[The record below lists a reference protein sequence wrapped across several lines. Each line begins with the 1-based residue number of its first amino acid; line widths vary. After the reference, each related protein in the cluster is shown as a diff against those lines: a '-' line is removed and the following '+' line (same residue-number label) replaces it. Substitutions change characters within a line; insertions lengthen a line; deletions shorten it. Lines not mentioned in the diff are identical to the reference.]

1 MKGFVSLMIGL
12 VVVAMAFGCTGK
24 TQESDVAESPHG
36 DMPADAMEG
45 QQPQNVS
52 AKAAI
57 SHAMMASGNM
67 LTLTNPVSGEDVEL
81 RFHFVHD
88 GVRETPGGR
97 QAACVDF
104 MDADGT
110 TYDVDFYVTQTADGK
125 FEVTDTVIHKIG
137 DDEVL
142 AAAERERLEQV
153 Q

>member
-1 MKGFVSLMIGL
+1 MKGIASLIIGL
-12 VVVAMAFGCTGK
+12 AVVAMAFGCSGE
-24 TQESDVAESPHG
+24 TQEGDVAEAPHG
-36 DMPADAMEG
+36 DMPADAMQG

-67 LTLTNPVSGEDVEL
+67 LTLQNPVSGEDVEL

-88 GVRETPGGR
+88 GVHETPGGR

-110 TYDVDFYVTQTADGK
+110 TYDVDFYVTENPDGK

-137 DDEVL
+137 DEEVL
-142 AAAERERLEQV
+142 PAEERERLEQA